1 LVIWIVDKEPVVD
14 VLLET
19 LGLVAWGNQG
29 AGLSGSGAL
38 LNSGGLGQSLVV
50 GLDTVDDDS
59 PLAMGVDGSPGL
71 DVGGD
76 RGAEVGL
83 LDNLLQSVHAVVGV
97 GQHVLVDGLDTLVVV
112 LKGGLYLIGGVLR
125 VLNAPGLGVADGALG
140 FMIWLR
146 GVVRLGLMV
155 GGRGVVDR
163 LMIGGGV
170 VHWFMVRGGV
180 MDRFM
185 VRGSMVDR
193 LVIRSRCRGIG
204 CWVDSVVDDWGGTI
218 HSLRCVDRGGVV
230 DRLHWAVHGGGGS
243 VAVDSS
249 MDRSRSHGNMGS

>member
-1 LVIWIVDKEPVVD
+1 
-14 VLLET
+14 
-19 LGLVAWGNQG
+19 
-29 AGLSGSGAL
+29 
-38 LNSGGLGQSLVV
+38 
-50 GLDTVDDDS
+50 
-59 PLAMGVDGSPGL
+59 
-71 DVGGD
+71 
-76 RGAEVGL
+76 
-83 LDNLLQSVHAVVGV
+83 
-97 GQHVLVDGLDTLVVV
+97 
-112 LKGGLYLIGGVLR
+112 
-125 VLNAPGLGVADGALG
+125 
-140 FMIWLR
+140 
-146 GVVRLGLMV
+146 
-155 GGRGVVDR
+155 
-163 LMIGGGV
+163 
-170 VHWFMVRGGV
+170 MVRGGV